1 MALHAVIY
9 RYSPDTDRLDEHR
22 PRHREYLRTLFEQ
35 GRIVVSGPLTDGAPG
50 ALLILDA
57 DDPAH
62 VAELLDQDP
71 FRLLG
76 LIEEREIRQ
85 WSPAFGAERLGGG

>member
-9 RYSPDTDRLDEHR
+9 RYRDDTDRLDEHR
-22 PRHREYLRTLFEQ
+22 PKHREYLRSLFEQ
-35 GRIVVSGPLTDGAPG
+35 GRLVISGPLTDGPPA

-62 VAELLDQDP
+62 VAQLLDQDP

-76 LIEEREIRQ
+76 LIEQREIRP
-85 WSPAFGAERLGGG
+85 WSPAIGGARLGVG

>member
-76 LIEEREIRQ
+76 LIQEREIRQ
-85 WSPAFGAERLGGG
+85 WSPAFGGERLGGG

>member
-1 MALHAVIY
+1 MSLHAVLY
-9 RYSPDTDRLDEHR
+9 RYADAPGRLDEHR
-22 PRHREYLRTLFEQ
+22 PVHKDYLATLFEQ

-76 LIEEREIRQ
+76 LIQEREIRQ
-85 WSPAFGAERLGGG
+85 WSPAFGGERLGGG